1 MAEKGTGELFCID
14 SPTIQLSRLFCSSPN
29 LEHYL
34 FELSGRHE
42 ITILLSG
49 KTGTGKSHLTNALI
63 GEKLAEEG
71 EELDP
76 QTDDVSYFAS
86 KFIRHIKGALSR
98 LLSYLATHKIN
109 FKQSET

>member
-1 MAEKGTGELFCID
+1 MAEKGTGEFCSD
-14 SPTIQLSRLFCSSPN
+14 SPTIPLSRLFCSSTN
-29 LEHYL
+29 LE
-34 FELSGRHE
+34 GRHE

-86 KFIRHIKGALSR
+86 KFIRHIKEALSW

-109 FKQSET
+109 FKLSET

>member
-1 MAEKGTGELFCID
+1 MAEKGTGEFCSD
-14 SPTIQLSRLFCSSPN
+14 SPTIPLSRLFCSSPN
-29 LEHYL
+29 LE
-34 FELSGRHE
+34 GRHE

-63 GEKLAEEG
+63 EEKLAEEG

-86 KFIRHIKGALSR
+86 KFIRHIKEALSW

-109 FKQSET
+109 FKLSET